1 MEDGTKDEIQHL
13 KDLRQQINLIKK
25 DLNKLN
31 REKESW
37 FKKRSNTN
45 KKITELIG
53 GVKGSKDARNELT
66 GKVKD
71 LKKERDALNK
81 EISEKVT
88 LLKELKEKSGN
99 VPFNSRDQKS
109 PSQIKKEMEKL
120 DYTLQTQPMS
130 FKKEQQLMSQIKS
143 LKKELLEMGDV
154 NEDWKNVSQLQK
166 EISRLRKLSNVA
178 HKSIQDNAS
187 NSQEKHEEVI
197 GVSKEI
203 DELKVQEKEAYE
215 KFKEYKQLFAD
226 KNSELK
232 ELLKQADELKELLE
246 SKNVE
251 VEEDKRRV
259 EALEVKKKAK
269 IVNEKIK
276 TGGKLTTEDLLIFQK
291 SMNK

>member
-109 PSQIKKEMEKL
+109 PSQIKREMEKL